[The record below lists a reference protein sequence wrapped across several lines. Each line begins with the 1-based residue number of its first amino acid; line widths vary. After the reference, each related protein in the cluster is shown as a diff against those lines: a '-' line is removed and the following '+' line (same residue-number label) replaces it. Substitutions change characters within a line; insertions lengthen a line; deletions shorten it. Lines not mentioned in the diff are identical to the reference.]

1 MIFISGVMLFVLPK
15 MQRKQRERNIED
27 AYGDAHEKFP
37 KINEEDEEKFDPDD
51 NPQMTMEA
59 RS

>member
-1 MIFISGVMLFVLPK
+1 MIFISGVMLFVLPR
-15 MQRKQRERNIED
+15 MQRSRDKHLQDLEAR
-27 AYGDAHEKFP
+27 AHDHEFP
-37 KINEEDEEKFDPDD
+37 KIVEEDEERFDPDD